1 LTTITSKSGLLIL
14 IEGNPY
20 LSSQFTSRF
29 ERLGYKAVAM
39 PNGVEAISF
48 MRQHIILNDNPGLI
62 VVNYDLPFQNGVE
75 VCRQLKSDRRLGT
88 VPVLIFSEQ
97 NQMTR
102 MTESYKA
109 KADYYVVVGKDI
121 DTLEKRAQAILMR
134 QVYK

>member
-1 LTTITSKSGLLIL
+1 
-14 IEGNPY
+14 
-20 LSSQFTSRF
+20 
-29 ERLGYKAVAM
+29 
-39 PNGVEAISF
+39 
-48 MRQHIILNDNPGLI
+48 
-62 VVNYDLPFQNGVE
+62 VE

-109 KADYYVVVGKDI
+109 KADYYVVVGKDV

-134 QVYK
+134 QVYR